1 LLTSAPYDPVVAIP
15 PTCVMGAKKEKETNE
30 IKGKMEGTGRRTCL
44 YNLRYFTS
52 MRGFAP
58 WSWLLGPLY

>member
-1 LLTSAPYDPVVAIP
+1 
-15 PTCVMGAKKEKETNE
+15 MGAKKEKETNE